1 MDRGASV
8 VAAMCA
14 RQAETAEHP
23 GHRAQHRAGTKSQPG
38 FRAGRNGE
46 R

>member
-8 VAAMCA
+8 VAAMCPG
-14 RQAETAEHP
+14 QAETAEDP
-23 GHRAQHRAGTKSQPG
+23 CHRAQHRAGTKSQPG
-38 FRAGRNGE
+38 FRAGRNGK